1 MSEIHALGPFNK
13 DLRPEFMVGL
23 EMPGNENVR

>member
-1 MSEIHALGPFNK
+1 MSDIHPLGPSNK

-23 EMPGNENVR
+23 DIPGNENVR